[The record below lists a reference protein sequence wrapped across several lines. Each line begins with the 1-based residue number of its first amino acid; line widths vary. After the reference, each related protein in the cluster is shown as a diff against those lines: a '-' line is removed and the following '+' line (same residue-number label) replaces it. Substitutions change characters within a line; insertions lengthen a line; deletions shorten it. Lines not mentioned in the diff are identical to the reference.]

1 MDHLPIFCQLRDRDC
16 LIVGGGDVAERKAR
30 LLLDAGARLTVNAL
44 AFIPQFTAWADAG
57 MLTLV
62 EGPFDESLLDTCW
75 LAIAATDDD
84 ALNQRVSEAAEAR
97 RIFCNV
103 VDAPKAASFIMPSI
117 IDRSPLMV
125 AVSSGGTSPV
135 LARLLREKLE
145 SLLPLHLGQ
154 VAKYAG
160 QLRGR
165 VKQQFATMGE
175 RRRFWEKLFVND
187 RLAQSLANNDQKAIT
202 ETTEQLIN
210 EPLDHRGEVV
220 LVGAGPGDAGLLTL
234 KGLQQIQQAD
244 VVVYDRLVSDDIM
257 NLVRRDADRVFVGK
271 RAGYHCVPQEEIN
284 QILLREAQK
293 GKRVV
298 RLKGGDPFIFGRGGE
313 ELETLCN
320 AGIPFSVVP
329 GITAASGCSAYS
341 GIPLTHRDYA
351 QSVRLITGH
360 LKTGGEEL
368 ETLCNAGIPFSV
380 VPGIT
385 AASGCSAYSGIPLTH
400 RDYAQSVRLI
410 TGHLKTG
417 GELDWENLAAEKQT
431 LVFYMGLNQAATIQQ
446 KLIEYGMPGE
456 MPVAIVENGTAVTQ
470 RVIDGT
476 LSQLGELAQQM
487 NSPSLIIIGR
497 VVGLR
502 DKLNWFS
509 NH

>member
-30 LLLDAGARLTVNAL
+30 LLLEAGARLTVNAL
-44 AFIPQFTAWADAG
+44 TFIPQFTVWANEG

-62 EGPFDESLLDTCW
+62 EGSFDETLLDSCW

-84 ALNQRVSEAAEAR
+84 TVNQRVSEAAESR

-145 SLLPLHLGQ
+145 SLLPQHLGQ
-154 VAKYAG
+154 VARYAG
-160 QLRGR
+160 QLRAR
-165 VKQQFATMGE
+165 VKKQFATMGE
-175 RRRFWEKLFVND
+175 RRRFWEKFFVND
-187 RLAQSLANNDQKAIT
+187 RLAQSLANADEKAVNA
-202 ETTEQLIN
+202 TTEHLFS

-244 VVVYDRLVSDDIM
+244 IVVYDRLVSDDIM

-313 ELETLCN
+313 ELETLCH

-351 QSVRLITGH
+351 QSVRL
-360 LKTGGEEL
+360 
-368 ETLCNAGIPFSV
+368 V
-380 VPGIT
+380 
-385 AASGCSAYSGIPLTH
+385 
-400 RDYAQSVRLI
+400 

-431 LVFYMGLNQAATIQQ
+431 LVFYMGLNQAATIQD
-446 KLIEYGMPGE
+446 KLISFGMQAD
-456 MPVAIVENGTAVTQ
+456 MPVALVENGTSVKQ
-470 RVIDGT
+470 RVVHGVLT
-476 LSQLGELAQQM
+476 QLGELAQQVE
-487 NSPSLIIIGR
+487 SPALIIVGR

>member
-1 MDHLPIFCQLRDRDC
+1 M
-16 LIVGGGDVAERKAR
+16 
-30 LLLDAGARLTVNAL
+30 
-44 AFIPQFTAWADAG
+44 
-57 MLTLV
+57 
-62 EGPFDESLLDTCW
+62 
-75 LAIAATDDD
+75 AI
-84 ALNQRVSEAAEAR
+84 S
-97 RIFCNV
+97 
-103 VDAPKAASFIMPSI
+103 
-117 IDRSPLMV
+117 
-125 AVSSGGTSPV
+125 SSGKAPV
-135 LARLLREKLE
+135 LSRILREKIE
-145 SLLPLHLGQ
+145 ALLPTNLGRLAESASYWRNHLKTRLTTTE
-154 VAKYAG
+154 A
-160 QLRGR
+160 
-165 VKQQFATMGE
+165 
-175 RRRFWEKLFVND
+175 RRRFWERVFTG
-187 RLAQSLANNDQKAIT
+187 RFASLMVAGNSAEAEKALQDELDKPER
-202 ETTEQLIN
+202 ET
-210 EPLDHRGEVV
+210 GEII

-234 KGLQQIQQAD
+234 RGLQAIQQAD
-244 VVVYDRLVSDDIM
+244 VVFHDHLVTQPVLE
-257 NLVRRDADRVFVGK
+257 LVRRDAELICVGK
-271 RAGYHCVPQEEIN
+271 RAGEHSVPQHETN
-284 QILLREAQK
+284 QLLVEAAK
-293 GKRVV
+293 AGKTGV
-298 RLKGGDPFIFGRGGE
+298 RLKGGDPFIFGR
-313 ELETLCN
+313 
-320 AGIPFSVVP
+320 
-329 GITAASGCSAYS
+329 
-341 GIPLTHRDYA
+341 
-351 QSVRLITGH
+351 
-360 LKTGGEEL
+360 GGEEL

-446 KLIEYGMPGE
+446 KLIEHGMPGE

>member
-16 LIVGGGDVAERKAR
+16 LLVGGGDVAERKAR
-30 LLLDAGARLTVNAL
+30 LLLDAGARLTVNSRR
-44 AFIPQFTAWADAG
+44 FTPQFQVWAEEQ
-57 MLTLV
+57 MLTLAQ
-62 EGPFDESLLDTCW
+62 GDFNPALLDNCW

-84 ALNQRVSEAAEAR
+84 VVNQQVSEAAESR

-103 VDAPKAASFIMPSI
+103 VDAPRQASFIMPSI

-154 VAKYAG
+154 IARYAG
-160 QLRGR
+160 QLRSR
-165 VKQQFATMGE
+165 VKKQFATVGE

-187 RLAQSLANNDQKAIT
+187 GLAQSLANDDRQAVAN
-202 ETTEQLIN
+202 TTERLLN
-210 EPLDHRGEVV
+210 EPLEHRGEVV

-284 QILLREAQK
+284 QILLREAQS

-313 ELETLCN
+313 ELETLCA

-341 GIPLTHRDYA
+341 GIPLTHRDFA
-351 QSVRLITGH
+351 QGVRLITGH
-360 LKTGGEEL
+360 LKTG
-368 ETLCNAGIPFSV
+368 S
-380 VPGIT
+380 
-385 AASGCSAYSGIPLTH
+385 
-400 RDYAQSVRLI
+400 D
-410 TGHLKTG
+410 
-417 GELDWENLAAEKQT
+417 LDWQNLAAEKQT
-431 LVFYMGLNQAATIQQ
+431 LVFYMGLNQAAAIRE
-446 KLIEYGMPGE
+446 KLIAHGMAAD
-456 MPVAIVENGTAVTQ
+456 MPAAIVENGTAVNQKVVT
-470 RVIDGT
+470 GT
-476 LSQLGELAQQM
+476 LDRLDILAQQM
-487 NSPSLIIIGR
+487 ASPALIIVGR
-497 VVGLR
+497 VVALR

-509 NH
+509 HH

>member
-1 MDHLPIFCQLRDRDC
+1 MDHLPIFCQLRDRQC
-16 LIVGGGDVAERKAR
+16 LLVGGGDVAERKAR
-30 LLLDAGARLTVNAL
+30 LLMDAGARLTVNAL
-44 AFIPQFTAWADAG
+44 TFVPQFTVWAEEG

-62 EGPFDESLLDTCW
+62 EGEFSETLLDACW
-75 LAIAATDDD
+75 LAIAATDDE
-84 ALNQRVSEAAEAR
+84 AVNQRVSDAAEQR

-103 VDAPKAASFIMPSI
+103 VDAPKQASFIMPSI

-145 SLLPLHLGQ
+145 SLLPQHLGH
-154 VAKYAG
+154 VAHYAG
-160 QLRGR
+160 KLRSR
-165 VKQQFATMGE
+165 VKKQFASMSE

-187 RLAQSLANNDQKAIT
+187 RLAQSLANQDTNAVEKI
-202 ETTEQLIN
+202 TEQLLT
-210 EPLDHRGEVV
+210 EPLDNRGEVV

-244 VVVYDRLVSDDIM
+244 VVVYDRLVSDEIM

-284 QILLREAQK
+284 QILLREAQS

-313 ELETLCN
+313 ELETLCH

-351 QSVRLITGH
+351 QSVRL
-360 LKTGGEEL
+360 
-368 ETLCNAGIPFSV
+368 V
-380 VPGIT
+380 
-385 AASGCSAYSGIPLTH
+385 
-400 RDYAQSVRLI
+400 

-417 GELDWENLAAEKQT
+417 GELDWANLAAEKQT
-431 LVFYMGLNQAATIQQ
+431 LVFYMGLNQAATIQAQ
-446 KLIEYGMPGE
+446 LIEHGMQTD
-456 MPVAIVENGTAVTQ
+456 MPVALVENGTSVQQKVVSGDLT
-470 RVIDGT
+470 
-476 LSQLGELAQQM
+476 QLGELAQQVQ
-487 NSPSLIIIGR
+487 SPALIIVGR

-502 DKLNWFS
+502 DKLKWF
-509 NH
+509 

>member
-1 MDHLPIFCQLRDRDC
+1 MDHLPIFCQLRGRAC
-16 LIVGGGDVAERKAR
+16 LLVGGGDVAERKAR
-30 LLLDAGARLTVNAL
+30 LLLDAGAQLTVNAL
-44 AFIPQFTAWADAG
+44 TFIPQFTAWAAEG

-62 EGPFDESLLDTCW
+62 EGEFSETLLDECW
-75 LAIAATDDD
+75 LAIAATDND
-84 ALNQRVSEAAEAR
+84 AVNQRVSDAAETR

-103 VDAPKAASFIMPSI
+103 VDAPKEASFIMPSI

-125 AVSSGGTSPV
+125 AISSGGTSPV

-145 SLLPLHLGQ
+145 SLLPQHLGH
-154 VAKYAG
+154 VAKFAG
-160 QLRGR
+160 QLRSR
-165 VKQQFATMGE
+165 VKRHFATMSE

-187 RLAQSLANNDQKAIT
+187 RLAQSLANQNMVAVESIT
-202 ETTEQLIN
+202 EQMLN
-210 EPLDHRGEVV
+210 EPLDNRGEVV

-244 VVVYDRLVSDDIM
+244 VVVYDRLVSDEIM

-284 QILLREAQK
+284 QILLREAQS

-313 ELETLCN
+313 ELETLCH

-351 QSVRLITGH
+351 QSVRL
-360 LKTGGEEL
+360 
-368 ETLCNAGIPFSV
+368 V
-380 VPGIT
+380 
-385 AASGCSAYSGIPLTH
+385 
-400 RDYAQSVRLI
+400 

-417 GELDWENLAAEKQT
+417 GELDWANLAAEKQT
-431 LVFYMGLNQAATIQQ
+431 LVFYMGLNQAAAIQEQ
-446 KLIEYGMPGE
+446 LIAHGMQAD
-456 MPVAIVENGTAVTQ
+456 MPVALVENGTSVQQ
-470 RVIDGT
+470 RVVSGT
-476 LSQLGELAQQM
+476 LSELGELAQQVK
-487 NSPSLIIIGR
+487 SPSLIIVGR
-497 VVGLR
+497 VVALR
-502 DKLNWFS
+502 DKLKWF
-509 NH
+509 

>member
-1 MDHLPIFCQLRDRDC
+1 VDHLPIFCQLRGRAC
-16 LIVGGGDVAERKAR
+16 LLVGGGDVAERKAR
-30 LLLDAGARLTVNAL
+30 LLLDAGAQLTVNAL
-44 AFIPQFTAWADAG
+44 TFIPQFTAWAAEG

-62 EGPFDESLLDTCW
+62 EGEFSETLLDECW
-75 LAIAATDDD
+75 LAIAATDND
-84 ALNQRVSEAAEAR
+84 AVNQRVSDAAEAR

-103 VDAPKAASFIMPSI
+103 VDAPKEASFIMPSI

-125 AVSSGGTSPV
+125 AISSGGTSPV

-145 SLLPLHLGQ
+145 SLLPQHLGH
-154 VAKYAG
+154 VAKFAG
-160 QLRGR
+160 QLRSR
-165 VKQQFATMGE
+165 VKRHFATMSE

-187 RLAQSLANNDQKAIT
+187 RLAQSLANQNMAAVESIT
-202 ETTEQLIN
+202 EQMLN
-210 EPLDHRGEVV
+210 EPLDNRGEVV

-244 VVVYDRLVSDDIM
+244 VVVYDRLVSDEIM

-284 QILLREAQK
+284 QILLREAQS

-313 ELETLCN
+313 ELETLCH

-351 QSVRLITGH
+351 QSVRL
-360 LKTGGEEL
+360 
-368 ETLCNAGIPFSV
+368 V
-380 VPGIT
+380 
-385 AASGCSAYSGIPLTH
+385 
-400 RDYAQSVRLI
+400 

-417 GELDWENLAAEKQT
+417 GELDWANLAAEKQT
-431 LVFYMGLNQAATIQQ
+431 LVFYMGLNQAAAIQEQ
-446 KLIEYGMPGE
+446 LIAHGMQAD
-456 MPVAIVENGTAVTQ
+456 MPVALVENGTSVQ
-470 RVIDGT
+470 QKVVSGT
-476 LSQLGELAQQM
+476 LSQLGELAQQVK
-487 NSPSLIIIGR
+487 SPSLIIVGR
-497 VVGLR
+497 VVALR
-502 DKLNWFS
+502 DKLKWF
-509 NH
+509 

>member
-1 MDHLPIFCQLRDRDC
+1 M
-16 LIVGGGDVAERKAR
+16 
-30 LLLDAGARLTVNAL
+30 
-44 AFIPQFTAWADAG
+44 
-57 MLTLV
+57 
-62 EGPFDESLLDTCW
+62 
-75 LAIAATDDD
+75 
-84 ALNQRVSEAAEAR
+84 
-97 RIFCNV
+97 
-103 VDAPKAASFIMPSI
+103 
-117 IDRSPLMV
+117 
-125 AVSSGGTSPV
+125 
-135 LARLLREKLE
+135 
-145 SLLPLHLGQ
+145 
-154 VAKYAG
+154 
-160 QLRGR
+160 
-165 VKQQFATMGE
+165 
-175 RRRFWEKLFVND
+175 
-187 RLAQSLANNDQKAIT
+187 
-202 ETTEQLIN
+202 
-210 EPLDHRGEVV
+210 V

-284 QILLREAQK
+284 QIL
-293 GKRVV
+293 
-298 RLKGGDPFIFGRGGE
+298 
-313 ELETLCN
+313 
-320 AGIPFSVVP
+320 
-329 GITAASGCSAYS
+329 
-341 GIPLTHRDYA
+341 
-351 QSVRLITGH
+351 
-360 LKTGGEEL
+360 L

-456 MPVAIVENGTAVTQ
+456 MPVAVTQ

>member
-1 MDHLPIFCQLRDRDC
+1 MDHLPIFCQLRQRDC
-16 LIVGGGDVAERKAR
+16 LLVGGGDVAERKAR
-30 LLLDAGARLTVNAL
+30 LLLDAGANVTVNAL
-44 AFIPQFTAWADAG
+44 DFTPQFQVWADSQ

-62 EGPFDESLLDTCW
+62 QGEFIPSLLDTCW
-75 LAIAATDDD
+75 LAIAATDNETV
-84 ALNQRVSEAAEAR
+84 NQQVSDAAEAR

-103 VDAPKAASFIMPSI
+103 VDAPRQASFIMPSI

-145 SLLPLHLGQ
+145 SVLPLHLGQ
-154 VAKYAG
+154 LARYAG
-160 QLRGR
+160 HLRAR
-165 VKQQFATMGE
+165 VKQQFASVGE
-175 RRRFWEKLFVND
+175 RRCFWEKLFVND
-187 RLAQSLANNDQKAIT
+187 RLAQSLANDDRQAVAD
-202 ETTEQLIN
+202 TTEQLLT
-210 EPLDHRGEVV
+210 EPLEHRGEVV

-271 RAGYHCVPQEEIN
+271 RSGYHCVPQEEIN

-313 ELETLCN
+313 ELETLCE

-341 GIPLTHRDYA
+341 GIPLTHRDFA
-351 QSVRLITGH
+351 QGVRL
-360 LKTGGEEL
+360 
-368 ETLCNAGIPFSV
+368 V
-380 VPGIT
+380 
-385 AASGCSAYSGIPLTH
+385 
-400 RDYAQSVRLI
+400 

-417 GELDWENLAAEKQT
+417 GELDWANLAVEKQT
-431 LVFYMGLNQAATIQQ
+431 LVFYMGLNQAPAIRK
-446 KLIEYGMPGE
+446 KLIAHGMAE
-456 MPVAIVENGTAVTQ
+456 DMPAAIVENGTAVSQ
-470 RVIDGT
+470 KVVSGT
-476 LSQLGELAQQM
+476 LGQLDILAQQM
-487 NSPSLIIIGR
+487 ASPALIIVGR